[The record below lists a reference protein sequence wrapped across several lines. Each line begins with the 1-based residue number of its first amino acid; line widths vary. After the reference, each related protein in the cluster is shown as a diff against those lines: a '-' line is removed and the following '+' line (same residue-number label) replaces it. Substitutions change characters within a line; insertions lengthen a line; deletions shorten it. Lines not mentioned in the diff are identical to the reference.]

1 MSKIKDIVAILHEVT
16 DIELGEIGEHSMLF
30 DEGIIDSLAILDLL
44 TSIENKYEIKISSEH
59 LNAETFASPSTIA
72 DLVERYKR

>member
-1 MSKIKDIVAILHEVT
+1 MSKVKDIVAILHEVT

-44 TSIENKYEIKISSEH
+44 TSIENKYEIKI
-59 LNAETFASPSTIA
+59 
-72 DLVERYKR
+72 